1 MTMLKPAL
9 AALSL
14 LAFASACTDPMTGEI
29 DNTRTGLLAGALT
42 GATFGAISGSGDR
55 TGPILLGAGV
65 GAIAGGALGSVL
77 DRQAAELR
85 RDLGGNVGVVNTG
98 REIVVTMPQDILF
111 ATDSAVLRPDLRRDL
126 QTIAANLQRYPDSL
140 IVVTGHTD
148 NVGSAA
154 YNQSLSERR
163 ADSVAAVLIESGV
176 SGRRVVAQGAGLT
189 QPVASNATAA
199 GRAQN
204 RRVEIT
210 IRPTN

>member
-1 MTMLKPAL
+1 MTLKPAL
-9 AALSL
+9 AALSV
-14 LAFASACTDPMTGEI
+14 LALTAACTDPMTGQI

-42 GATFGAISGSGDR
+42 GAAIGGLGGGDR
-55 TGPILLGAGV
+55 TGPVLLGATV
-65 GAIAGGALGSVL
+65 GAIAGGAFGSVL

-85 RDLGGNVGVVNTG
+85 RDLGSNVGVVNTG

-111 ATDSAVLRPDLRRDL
+111 ATNSATLRADLRRDL

-148 NVGSAA
+148 NVGSAPF
-154 YNQSLSERR
+154 NQSLSERR

-176 SGRRVVAQGAGLT
+176 SGRRVLAQGAGLT
-189 QPVASNATAA
+189 QPIATNATEF